1 MSNEPRKQFK
11 APDGT
16 LYDAIEDYYNDPLL
30 DTDLIQC
37 YFSDGRRK
45 PQNDFELAFLREI
58 EEARRQ
64 GKVLEIYPE

>member
-1 MSNEPRKQFK
+1 MADQPKKQFK

-16 LYDAIEDYYNDPLL
+16 LYDSIEDYYNDPLL

-37 YFSDGRRK
+37 YLGNGRRK
-45 PQNDFELAFLREI
+45 PQNDFERALLREI
-58 EEARRQ
+58 EEAHRQ

>member
-1 MSNEPRKQFK
+1 MADQIKTKFK

-16 LYDAIEDYYNDPLL
+16 LYDSIEDYYNDPLL

-37 YFSDGRRK
+37 YLGNGRRK
-45 PQNDFELAFLREI
+45 PQNDFERALLKEI
-58 EEARRQ
+58 VEAHRQ

>member
-1 MSNEPRKQFK
+1 MADQPKKQFK

-16 LYDAIEDYYNDPLL
+16 LYNSIEDYYNDPLL

-37 YFSDGRRK
+37 YLGNGRRK
-45 PQNDFELAFLREI
+45 PQNDFERALLKEI
-58 EEARRQ
+58 EEAHRQ

>member
-1 MSNEPRKQFK
+1 MAEHPKKQFK

-16 LYDAIEDYYNDPLL
+16 LYDSIEDYYNDPLL

-37 YFSDGRRK
+37 YLGNGRRK
-45 PQNDFELAFLREI
+45 PQNDFERALLREI
-58 EEARRQ
+58 EEAHRQ

>member
-1 MSNEPRKQFK
+1 MADQPKKQFK

-16 LYDAIEDYYNDPLL
+16 LYDSIEDYYNDPLL

-37 YFSDGRRK
+37 YLGNGRRK
-45 PQNDFELAFLREI
+45 PQNDFERALLKEI
-58 EEARRQ
+58 EETHRQ

>member
-1 MSNEPRKQFK
+1 MSDQPEKQFK

-16 LYDAIEDYYNDPLL
+16 LYDSIEDYYNDPLL

-37 YFSDGRRK
+37 YLGDGRRK
-45 PQNDFELAFLREI
+45 PHNDFERALLKEI
-58 EEARRQ
+58 QEARRQ

>member
-1 MSNEPRKQFK
+1 MADQPKKQFK

-16 LYDAIEDYYNDPLL
+16 LYDSIEDYYNDPLL

-37 YFSDGRRK
+37 YLGNGRRK
-45 PQNDFELAFLREI
+45 PQNDFERALRREI
-58 EEARRQ
+58 EEAHRQ

>member
-1 MSNEPRKQFK
+1 MADQIKKQFK

-16 LYDAIEDYYNDPLL
+16 LYDSIEDYYNDPLL

-37 YFSDGRRK
+37 YLGNGRRK
-45 PQNDFELAFLREI
+45 PQNDFERALLKEI
-58 EEARRQ
+58 EEAHRQ